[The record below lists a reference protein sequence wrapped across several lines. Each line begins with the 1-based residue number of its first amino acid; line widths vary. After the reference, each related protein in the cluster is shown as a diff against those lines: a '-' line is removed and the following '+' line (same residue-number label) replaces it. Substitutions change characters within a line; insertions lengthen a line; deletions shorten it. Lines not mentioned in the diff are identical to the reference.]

1 MLQTIRERAQ
11 GWIAWVIVILIT
23 IPFALWGIQE
33 YMGIGG
39 EAVAAK
45 VNGANIS
52 ERELDAGFQRFRTQL
67 REQLGASY
75 KAGLIDDKLL
85 KGQVLNSMVR
95 SELLIQTA
103 RDQNMQASDAMVQQ
117 AIASIPAFQKAGKF
131 DYPSYEQ
138 GLRLQG
144 LTPDLFFQRMRGN
157 LVVEQLSQSIKE
169 TEFSTRSEVETYVR
183 LKNQK
188 RDLSYLLF
196 PVEAGI
202 SADKVEEAAV
212 KAYYED
218 HKDAYMTPERVKLEY
233 IELSVE
239 DLAKEVKPDD
249 KTLAA
254 YLEGHADDF
263 RLPEEL
269 HARHILVMVKDGK
282 GEEAREKAAKLLAR
296 LKGGEDFAQIAKT
309 ESQDPGSAE
318 KGGDLGFFG
327 AGVMEPSFEKATAA
341 LQPGET
347 SELVETPFGFHIIQ
361 LMEKRGGGKADL
373 SAVRDRVVAAHA
385 KEEAQRIFYE
395 KAERLTDLAYETP
408 TSLEPIIKGLG
419 LTPKL
424 SDWISRDGG
433 EGSLKSP
440 KVTAAAFS
448 EEVLTQGNNSEAI
461 ELGQEHILVLR
472 VVDHESPAPKPLEA
486 VSKEMPAPI
495 SLEMRRVV
503 QEIQLGISLE
513 VALDNLLRRVAS
525 ADLKLMVTAMN
536 IQREVGGNLA
546 EILDTISFTI
556 RERIRI
562 KGEIRVLTAQQRIT
576 GYMIGM
582 VPFVLALFLYF
593 VNRTYIMQFF
603 NPATRICGI
612 PMVVTGLLMIFL
624 GFFAVQKI
632 ASIEV

>member
-486 VSKEMPAPI
+486 VSKEIEGTLRRERAVKLVAEKGQKTFERLKSGEGLEGLAGQDGSKLEKPGMLVRFAQGTPPAVMREAFRLPRPEQGKP
-495 SLEMRRVV
+495 SLGTAKLENGDFAVIIVGSV
-503 QEIQLGISLE
+503 QDG
-513 VALDNLLRRVAS
+513 ALDPKTGADPVKAELSGGLGERYFENYVS
-525 ADLKLMVTAMN
+525 ALK
-536 IQREVGGNLA
+536 
-546 EILDTISFTI
+546 
-556 RERIRI
+556 ER
-562 KGEIRVLTAQQRIT
+562 A
-576 GYMIGM
+576 
-582 VPFVLALFLYF
+582 
-593 VNRTYIMQFF
+593 
-603 NPATRICGI
+603 
-612 PMVVTGLLMIFL
+612 
-624 GFFAVQKI
+624 KI
-632 ASIEV
+632 AITPSNPKPE